1 MRHLVSTMALVCLAT
16 AAHAQDDDADS
27 RKGLHFTPQVRGTLI
42 YDDNVFLERRGG
54 EDDFA
59 LQVEPGVE
67 ARWSRS
73 RLRAGAD
80 VGLDGRFYLE
90 EEDLSEVFWDTRAF
104 VEYEPTEDLRLRV
117 SDRYQPQALQLGA
130 PEDTVVNQEQAN
142 WVEGEAVY
150 ERELRPRTDLE
161 VGVRGTRFDTRSFT
175 AVVDADGDG
184 MLDEARVDVDYWE
197 ARGWVEGRHELGRD
211 REVFGRFT
219 TARRT
224 YPDLET
230 ADFVEYFGTVGARA
244 QLTPRIRLDV
254 GVGWGVL
261 DFDEEDDESRF
272 VGELGLTW
280 ELPREWTLRLSG
292 GRSLSS
298 DVVGTDFAETNVR
311 FEVRKKLGRRTTAI
325 ATVFWSQ
332 FDTNA
337 IEQAQNEVIA
347 GELRLRREITARI
360 DAELAWRRWKN
371 TGDFEN
377 DDFTQNRVTLALVYR
392 Y

>member
-1 MRHLVSTMALVCLAT
+1 MRLGMSTMALVCLAT
-16 AAHAQDDDADS
+16 AVHAQDDADD
-27 RKGLHFTPQVRGTLI
+27 RQGLHFTPHVRGTLI
-42 YDDNVFLERRGG
+42 YDSNVFLERRGG

-67 ARWSRS
+67 GRWSRS
-73 RLRAGAD
+73 KLRAGAD

-90 EEDLSEVFWDTRAF
+90 EEDLSEVFWDARAF
-104 VEYEPTEDLRLRV
+104 LEYEPTEDLRLRI
-117 SDRYQPQALQLGA
+117 SDRYVPQALQLGA

-150 ERELRPRTDLE
+150 ERELRPRTEMEL
-161 VGVRGTRFDTRSFT
+161 GLRGTRFDTRSFT

-184 MLDEARVDVDYWE
+184 MLEEADVDVDYWE
-197 ARGWVEGRHELGRD
+197 ARGWVEARHELSRD

-244 QLTPRIRLDV
+244 ELTPRIRLDV
-254 GVGWGVL
+254 GVGWGVI
-261 DFDEEDDESRF
+261 DFDEQDDESRF

-280 ELPREWTLRLSG
+280 ELPRQWTLRLSG

-298 DVVGTDFAETNVR
+298 DVVGTDFAETSVR
-311 FEVRKKLGRRTTAI
+311 FDVRKELGRRTTVI
-325 ATVFWSQ
+325 ASVFWSQ
-332 FDTNA
+332 FDNNA
-337 IEQAQNEVIA
+337 IEQQENEVIA
-347 GELRLRREITARI
+347 GELRLRRELTARI
-360 DAELAWRRWKN
+360 DAELTYRRWKN

-377 DDFTQNRVTLALVYR
+377 DDFTQDRVTLGLVYR